1 MAHFSDSWKK
11 AKEDFKR
18 ATNVKRPSEPGS
30 QLINAFTRETISS
43 ALKTVDAVIAKGDPK
58 SAASSERTPEWLATL
73 GRAQG
78 NYKKVQ
84 TAYLTQLDQTL
95 RAVPAGPEHQ
105 AYTTGLLRLKKEL
118 KALDKE
124 LQAFITQTTLELK
137 RFSEEATHAAL
148 EKRKW
153 VALFTSDLG
162 RLSAS
167 VAGVRANP
175 TAENYTLLVQ
185 NFQKLSAHM
194 LHEKLPRNFG
204 GDRPAADVVR
214 RLTLN
219 LPGTHFQPSPER
231 FKAEADKIKDQLG
244 LVKDW
249 LRAAADRPLSA

>member
-30 QLINAFTRETISS
+30 KLINAFTRETISS
-43 ALKTVDAVIAKGDPK
+43 ALKTVDAVIAKGDPQ

-73 GRAQG
+73 GRAQA

-84 TAYLTQLDQTL
+84 TAYLTQLDQAL

-105 AYTTGLLRLKKEL
+105 AYTNGLLRLKKEL
-118 KALDKE
+118 KALEKE
-124 LQAFITQTTLELK
+124 MQAFLTQATLELK
-137 RFSEEATHAAL
+137 RFSDQSAHAAL

-167 VAGVRANP
+167 IAAVKANP
-175 TAENYTLLVQ
+175 TEASYNLLLANLEVL
-185 NFQKLSAHM
+185 NKHLNHRDV
-194 LHEKLPRNFG
+194 PPGFG
-204 GDRPAADVVR
+204 GPRSAASIADTVLAGNIAPRVEPVPA
-214 RLTLN
+214 RLI
-219 LPGTHFQPSPER
+219 QEAER
-231 FKAEADKIKDQLG
+231 VKRQLA

-249 LRAAADRPLSA
+249 LRAAAG